1 MKQSRLSKGAME
13 CELVQFTKHNFHIS
27 IDIVMS
33 IAIHLH
39 TIRDV
44 ANLVNSSSGF
54 RQDKDSIYCQWL
66 KYHLTPA
73 SFVSC
78 FERCNP
84 RAMERA
90 LLHLNETDRVV
101 LLTDML
107 EMCVSKGDNVTPI
120 SWAIKNGGRIS
131 DKVFIY
137 AVMRGRCDV
146 VEYFISQ
153 GTDVNT
159 MDGLALFMGVYFQND
174 RMATILCKSG
184 AYSKFTNKVI
194 WSLTSEEVRAY
205 YLASIAISDQRH
217 NTPSHQV

>member
-1 MKQSRLSKGAME
+1 MGANQSRSSNGAKE
-13 CELVQFTKHNFHIS
+13 CELVKFTEHHMSEELTFS
-27 IDIVMS
+27 FDIVTS

-39 TIRDV
+39 TFHDV

-66 KYHLTPA
+66 KYHSTPA

-78 FERCNP
+78 FGRCHP

-90 LLHLNETDRVV
+90 LLNLNETDRVV

-107 EMCVSKGDNVTPI
+107 VMCVSNGDNVTPI
-120 SWAIKNGGRIS
+120 SWAVNNGGRIS
-131 DKVFIY
+131 GKVFIN
-137 AVMRGRCDV
+137 AVMKARCDV
-146 VEYFISQ
+146 VEYFIAQ

-159 MDGLALFMGVYFQND
+159 MDGLALFLSVYFQND
-174 RMATILCKSG
+174 RMASILRKSG

-194 WSLTSEEVRAY
+194 WSLTIDEVWTY
-205 YLASIAISDQRH
+205 YLLSMNI
-217 NTPSHQV
+217 